1 MSSLNNYGEFLIPA
15 ILVLVGVVMLMAG
28 KEGGRLGGRILLVI
42 LGAGVSI
49 LFFFIILSI
58 TNQE

>member
-1 MSSLNNYGEFLIPA
+1 MSAFDNYGEFLIPA

-28 KEGGRLGGRILLVI
+28 REGGRLGGRILLVI

>member
-1 MSSLNNYGEFLIPA
+1 MSNYREFLIPA

-28 KEGGRLGGRILLVI
+28 RGGGRLGGRIALVI
-42 LGAGVSI
+42 LGAFVFIG
-49 LFFFIILSI
+49 FFFMILSL

>member
-1 MSSLNNYGEFLIPA
+1 MSALDNYGEFLIPA
-15 ILVLVGVVMLMAG
+15 ILVLVGIVMLMAG
-28 KEGGRLGGRILLVI
+28 REGGRLGGRILLVI

>member
-1 MSSLNNYGEFLIPA
+1 MSAFDNYREFLIPA
-15 ILVLVGVVMLMAG
+15 ILVLVGIVMLMAG
-28 KEGGRLGGRILLVI
+28 REGGRLGGRILLVI

-49 LFFFIILSI
+49 LFFFLILLL